1 MENRRRGY
9 WCIFKTFYGVCV
21 ASCLGGRDA
30 REGLFVTR
38 NIAGMEQPV
47 PHDGRA
53 AFKKFTRRLPRIMA
67 ARHTTYTN
75 GLRDGATPRVTYP
88 SRRDAVASLT
98 SRRSGM
104 GYAASATCNS
114 KTNLRKKQ

>member
-1 MENRRRGY
+1 
-9 WCIFKTFYGVCV
+9 
-21 ASCLGGRDA
+21 
-30 REGLFVTR
+30 
-38 NIAGMEQPV
+38 
-47 PHDGRA
+47 
-53 AFKKFTRRLPRIMA
+53 MA

-114 KTNLRKKQ
+114 KT